1 MTAATKA
8 TASNLRTQGT
18 VVRWVFPI
26 AAAVTAAAAG
36 MQVSITTAIVVTSLA
51 IPLGWLFGS
60 WSAAWFD
67 AAADALDCGVAI
79 LDAINRQTNVA
90 AQLSTQLAGH
100 QAQTIE
106 ALRMLGEH
114 MVDRSNVAT
123 ELLRVVAENAESLAR
138 RAG

>member
-1 MTAATKA
+1 MDLPDCHCSDRRRRRD
-8 TASNLRTQGT
+8 AS
-18 VVRWVFPI
+18 VVDYCDRCDESRDSSRF
-26 AAAVTAAAAG
+26 
-36 MQVSITTAIVVTSLA
+36 
-51 IPLGWLFGS
+51 LFGF

-67 AAADALDCGVAI
+67 AAADALDCVLAI
-79 LDAINRQTNVA
+79 LDAVNGHANVS

-114 MVDRSNVAT
+114 MIDRSSAAT
-123 ELLRVVAENAESLAR
+123 DLLRVVAENTESLAR